1 LGTESDI
8 LKLIESSVDF
18 AKNYISMLSFNFS
31 VEVEGNF
38 DMDIMQLKESV
49 AKASDLNTKYLV
61 NRYKKLTVKINT
73 MMLEFF

>member
-1 LGTESDI
+1 
-8 LKLIESSVDF
+8 
-18 AKNYISMLSFNFS
+18 MLSFNFA

>member
-1 LGTESDI
+1 M
-8 LKLIESSVDF
+8 DF
-18 AKNYISMLSFNFS
+18 AKNYICMLSFNFS

-49 AKASDLNTKYLV
+49 GKASDLNTKYLV

>member
-1 LGTESDI
+1 MV
-8 LKLIESSVDF
+8 KLIGESVDF
-18 AKNYISMLSFNFS
+18 AKNYISMLCFNFN

-49 AKASDLNTKYLV
+49 TKASDLNTKYLV

>member
-1 LGTESDI
+1 MGKDSDI
-8 LKLIESSVDF
+8 IKLVETSVDF
-18 AKNYISMLSFNFS
+18 AKNYICMLSFNFS

-49 AKASDLNTKYLV
+49 SKASDLNTKYLV
-61 NRYKKLTVKINT
+61 SKYKKLTVKINT

>member
-1 LGTESDI
+1 MGKDSDI
-8 LKLIESSVDF
+8 LNLIEKSVDF
-18 AKNYISMLSFNFS
+18 AKNYISMLCFGFT

-49 AKASDLNTKYLV
+49 SKASDLNTKYLV
-61 NRYKKLTVKINT
+61 NKYKKLTVKINT